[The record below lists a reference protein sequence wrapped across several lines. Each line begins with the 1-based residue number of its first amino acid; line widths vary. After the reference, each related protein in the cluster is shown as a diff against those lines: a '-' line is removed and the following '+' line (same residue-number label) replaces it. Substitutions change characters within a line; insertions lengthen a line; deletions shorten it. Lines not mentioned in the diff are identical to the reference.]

1 MKKYLSLMAG
11 LVALM
16 LSLTACESPESRVRN
31 VAETFLH
38 AYYAGDYGAAADFC
52 TPACAERVRYAGP
65 DILVDL
71 PDEAQAKIKEALS
84 RTSFEIVSV
93 EVDEDAASALVHYA
107 LSVPD
112 VEKPVPM
119 TLKLQLEG
127 RTALVDGIQ

>member
-1 MKKYLSLMAG
+1 MKRFFVLLLAV
-11 LVALM
+11 LALG
-16 LSLTACESPESRVRN
+16 ACQSTESRVEA

-38 AYYAGDYGAAADFC
+38 AYYTGDNAAAAAVC
-52 TPACAERVRYAGP
+52 TPAYARQVQYTGINGTVAEAMP
-65 DILVDL
+65 EKLQD
-71 PDEAQAKIKEALS
+71 KMKEALS

-127 RTALVDGIQ
+127 RTALVDGIE

>member
-1 MKKYLSLMAG
+1 MKRLLAFLLAALALS
-11 LVALM
+11 
-16 LSLTACESPESRVRN
+16 ACQSPENRVKS

-38 AYYAGDYGAAADFC
+38 AYYTADYEAAAACC
-52 TPACAERVRYAGP
+52 TPEFGERMMRVAE
-65 DILVDL
+65 DL
-71 PDEAQAKIKEALS
+71 ESVPEQTAQKIKEALV

-93 EVDEDAASALVHYA
+93 ELDEDAASAFVRYD

>member
-1 MKKYLSLMAG
+1 MKRILTLLFAVLALS
-11 LVALM
+11 
-16 LSLTACESPESRVRN
+16 ACQSPETRVQN
-31 VAETFLH
+31 VAETFLNV
-38 AYYAGDYGAAADFC
+38 YYAGDYGAAADFC
-52 TPACAERVRYAGP
+52 TPAFAERLLAFAP
-65 DILVDL
+65 DVLVET

-93 EVDEDAASALVHYA
+93 EVDEDAASALVHYT

>member
-1 MKKYLSLMAG
+1 MKRLIAILLA
-11 LVALM
+11 ALA
-16 LSLTACESPESRVRN
+16 LGACQSPETRVKN

-38 AYYAGDYGAAADFC
+38 AYYTADYEAAAACC
-52 TPACAERVRYAGP
+52 TPGLGERMSRVAAEMESVP
-65 DILVDL
+65 
-71 PDEAQAKIKEALS
+71 AQTAQKIKEALAG
-84 RTSFEIVSV
+84 TSFEIVSV
-93 EVDEDAASALVHYA
+93 ELDEDAASAFVRYD

>member
-1 MKKYLSLMAG
+1 MKRIFTVLLAVLALS
-11 LVALM
+11 
-16 LSLTACESPESRVRN
+16 ACQSTESRVES
-31 VAETFLH
+31 VAETFLNV
-38 AYYAGDYGAAADFC
+38 YYTGDYGAAADFC
-52 TPACAERVRYAGP
+52 TPAFAERLLAFGP
-65 DILVDL
+65 DVQVETS
-71 PDEAQAKIKEALS
+71 DEVRAKIKEALS